1 MKRLIAVCVFL
12 ACCLCMNGFIIAP
25 NQKNVVNTPTTQPDE
40 ALMFSARVENLLNR
54 NNVYGDDFVS
64 NEKLTNLAATALRS
78 YADEHGFIE
87 EGIVTQYVKD
97 LYDIDLVI
105 TEDINRDMPKKDGY
119 IYLIPRGFTG
129 YKHDVILI
137 TDMGDYIEVISEVTI
152 TYHDLGADKG
162 IATTYIVK
170 NENSPYEFNILN
182 SVIDYNVG
190 E

>member
-1 MKRLIAVCVFL
+1 
-12 ACCLCMNGFIIAP
+12 
-25 NQKNVVNTPTTQPDE
+25 
-40 ALMFSARVENLLNR
+40 
-54 NNVYGDDFVS
+54 
-64 NEKLTNLAATALRS
+64 
-78 YADEHGFIE
+78 
-87 EGIVTQYVKD
+87 
-97 LYDIDLVI
+97 
-105 TEDINRDMPKKDGY
+105 MPKKDGY
-119 IYLIPRGFTG
+119 VYLIPRGFTE

-152 TYHDLGADKG
+152 TYHDLGTDKG